1 MKLVDFKQVLLEKS
15 LNRTALPADDK
26 LEERI
31 FAGLKLIAKETVVLR
46 LLVRETVGY
55 SILRRIDELTY
66 VRMPEKISVD
76 NPEIDID
83 LALIDA
89 LAFFVMAGLERAS
102 ANTYMGMYHGEI
114 DMNNDRL
121 TETYL
126 STATNDSD
134 RFCQF
139 P

>member
-1 MKLVDFKQVLLEKS
+1 MKLVEFKQVLLEKS
-15 LNRTALPADDK
+15 LNRTALPEDAK

-66 VRMPEKISVD
+66 VRMPEKISLD

-89 LAFFVMAGLERAS
+89 LAFFVMAGLERAN

>member
-1 MKLVDFKQVLLEKS
+1 MKLVEFKQVLLEKS
-15 LNRTALPADDK
+15 LNRTALPTDDK

-55 SILRRIDELTY
+55 SILRRIDETTY
-66 VRMPEKISVD
+66 VRMPEKISLD

-89 LAFFVMAGLERAS
+89 LAFFVMAGLERAN